1 VISEPALFI
10 VTLVVVAS
18 LVKLVI
24 VSLTSASA
32 IFVLILPPIM
42 IAHGMNPW
50 IACMVTFAGSDI
62 WYLSYMNSIYLCAH
76 FGTQGKMARHGA
88 MIKLSAA
95 YTAICIVAF
104 LISIPYWKMLGLIK

>member
-1 VISEPALFI
+1 
-10 VTLVVVAS
+10 
-18 LVKLVI
+18 
-24 VSLTSASA
+24 
-32 IFVLILPPIM
+32 
-42 IAHGMNPW
+42 
-50 IACMVTFAGSDI
+50 
-62 WYLSYMNSIYLCAH
+62 MNSIYLCAH

>member
-1 VISEPALFI
+1 MHHEAFWLN
-10 VTLVVVAS
+10 AS
-18 LVKLVI
+18 DNTPLYVNRWFADEAPKAV
-24 VSLTSASA
+24 
-32 IFVLILPPIM
+32 IM